1 MLSAS
6 RFILFTSSVEP
17 SLQPLSEAWAQLG
30 EAQSGQPMLHGLV
43 DTAEDQHLADRFRI
57 TDVPTILLFR
67 DRKVM
72 LPPRIASL
80 ERLTIT
86 LNMQGTS
93 C

>member
-1 MLSAS
+1 
-6 RFILFTSSVEP
+6 
-17 SLQPLSEAWAQLG
+17 
-30 EAQSGQPMLHGLV
+30 MLHGLV

-72 LPPRIASL
+72 LPPRIASS
-80 ERLTIT
+80 ERVTIS